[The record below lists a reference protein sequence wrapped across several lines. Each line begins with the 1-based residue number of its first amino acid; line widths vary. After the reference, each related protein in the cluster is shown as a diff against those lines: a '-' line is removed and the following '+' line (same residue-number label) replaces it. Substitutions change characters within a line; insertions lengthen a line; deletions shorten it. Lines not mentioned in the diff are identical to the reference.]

1 MALSSPFT
9 TAVLADLLR
18 MSSVR
23 LKLIGDQQLSGLG
36 AGKIIVAD
44 LSPKY
49 WEFEVSLINMENA
62 LASQVQGLIEA
73 LDEGIN
79 DFYLYDPRRAYPAAD
94 WGGTRLGGAT
104 VQIASL
110 DSNNKELTLKGLPN
124 GYVLSPGDM
133 FHFDFGT
140 PTKRALHRIVN
151 GGTVPSGGVSP
162 TLEVRPHILPGAAVD
177 AAVSLIKPAARC
189 KMIPGS
195 FDPGTARLMHTAG
208 MAFKARQI
216 LV

>member
-1 MALSSPFT
+1 MALSFPF
-9 TAVLADLLR
+9 AVADFADVIR
-18 MSSVR
+18 MSSVKMQ
-23 LKLIGDQQLSGLG
+23 LVANQQISGLG

-49 WEFEVSLINMENA
+49 WEFEVALINMDNTYM
-62 LASQVQGLIEA
+62 SQVQALIEA

-110 DSNNKELTLKGLPN
+110 AGNNKELTLKGLPN
-124 GYVLSPGDM
+124 GYVLSTGDL

-140 PTKRALHRIVN
+140 PTKRALHRIVV
-151 GGTVPSGGVSP
+151 GGVVPSGGVSP

-177 AAVSLIKPAARC
+177 AVVTLIKPSARC

-208 MAFKARQI
+208 MGFKARQI